1 MIVGRNI
8 YVGQNVTTTLP
19 QGPVLINNGE
29 NVYFKPT
36 ENIYLNSGFDVQ
48 LGGTFEVL
56 QD

>member
-1 MIVGRNI
+1 MKK
-8 YVGQNVTTTLP
+8 
-19 QGPVLINNGE
+19 VLLGV

-36 ENIYLNSGFDVQ
+36 ENIYFNSGFEVQ